1 MKIHKDRPEGN
12 AFYIMGVVHKLLKE
26 VGREAEWPEIQKKMM
41 SGDYEN
47 LCNVAKEAT
56 FGSIEVV

>member
-12 AFYIMGVVHKLLKE
+12 AYNIMGVVHRLLKE
-26 VGREAEWPEIQKKMM
+26 VGREKEWPTIQERMM

-47 LCNVAKEAT
+47 LCAVAKEVT